1 MATSSTKYAATG
13 KLFPPFDPTADAF
26 LPSKKEIPQHN
37 YVMHTA
43 HCARN
48 ITLCHVCREPIPK
61 NQFEAHKKSCVAV
74 KPKTKKSEPPPVN
87 LERSQY
93 YQDRKA
99 IENKKVAARKERQMQ
114 KYDRLVDTGYSLQSQ
129 KVATEALQQ
138 KQSEKPKSNLLACK
152 FCDLELPKLELEEHE
167 NYCGTRTDKC
177 LECGEL
183 VMFKY
188 KQIHMDS
195 NHGFLKLKDGKFCR
209 LFKLAAQTLYV
220 DWSVQT
226 KMNKILLL
234 GIKMELSKYW
244 YYQNVTFRYY
254 LVYVK

>member
-1 MATSSTKYAATG
+1 MTQNSFNRKTLSFGLCLANKNDKVKESQLGRAPTKVRRVLLCFLNRSGAATSQETKSSDG
-13 KLFPPFDPTADAF
+13 
-26 LPSKKEIPQHN
+26 
-37 YVMHTA
+37 
-43 HCARN
+43 
-48 ITLCHVCREPIPK
+48 
-61 NQFEAHKKSCVAV
+61 
-74 KPKTKKSEPPPVN
+74 
-87 LERSQY
+87 
-93 YQDRKA
+93 
-99 IENKKVAARKERQMQ
+99 
-114 KYDRLVDTGYSLQSQ
+114 
-129 KVATEALQQ
+129 TE
-138 KQSEKPKSNLLACK
+138 
-152 FCDLELPKLELEEHE
+152 LELEEHE

-254 LVYVK
+254 IVYVK